1 MDQVETLC
9 AEHRQI
15 RILLGRLN
23 EFVAR
28 STPPDPVE
36 FLSFRREFGRTL
48 VRHLKKE
55 DWLIY
60 PRLKASSRSGL
71 REIAARLCSEL
82 GSFEQSFGSYARRW
96 TSGGISNDWLGFRE
110 ETLAMMQQLH
120 RRMALEES
128 ELYPLVDAWT
138 PSAARF
144 GSRVE
149 RQTTSP

>member
-1 MDQVETLC
+1 MDRVETLC

-15 RILLGRLN
+15 RILVGRLN
-23 EFVAR
+23 EFIAR
-28 STPPDPVE
+28 TTPPDPVE
-36 FLSFRREFGRTL
+36 FLYFRREFGRTL

-82 GSFEQSFGSYARRW
+82 GSFEEAFGSYTRRW
-96 TSGGISNDWLGFRE
+96 TSGGISKDWSGFRE
-110 ETLAMMQQLH
+110 DTLAMMQLLH

-128 ELYPLVDAWT
+128 ELYPLVDVWI
-138 PSAARF
+138 PPAAHF

-149 RQTTSP
+149 RHTSP

>member
-1 MDQVETLC
+1 MDRVETLC

-15 RILLGRLN
+15 RILVGRLN
-23 EFVAR
+23 EFIAR

-36 FLSFRREFGRTL
+36 FFYFRQEFGRTL

-60 PRLKASSRSGL
+60 PRLKAGSQSGL
-71 REIAARLCSEL
+71 REIAERLCSEL
-82 GSFEQSFGSYARRW
+82 GSLEEAFGSYARRW
-96 TSGGISNDWLGFRE
+96 TSGAISKDWPGFRE
-110 ETLAMMQQLH
+110 ETLAMVQLLH

-138 PSAARF
+138 SSAAHF

-149 RQTTSP
+149 RRTTSP

>member
-1 MDQVETLC
+1 MDRIETLC
-9 AEHRQI
+9 TEHRQI
-15 RILLGRLN
+15 RILAGRLN
-23 EFVAR
+23 EYIAR

-36 FLSFRREFGRTL
+36 FLYFRREFGRAL

-60 PRLKASSRSGL
+60 PRLKASSRSVL
-71 REIAARLCSEL
+71 RETAARLCSEL
-82 GSFEQSFGSYARRW
+82 GSFEEGFGSYTRRW
-96 TSGGISNDWLGFRE
+96 TSDDISKDWPGFRE
-110 ETLAMMQQLH
+110 ETLAMVRLLH

-138 PSAARF
+138 PPAARF

-149 RQTTSP
+149 CQATSP

>member
-1 MDQVETLC
+1 MDRVETLC

-15 RILLGRLN
+15 RILVGRLN
-23 EFVAR
+23 EFIAR
-28 STPPDPVE
+28 SAPPDPVE
-36 FLSFRREFGRTL
+36 FLYFRREFGRTL

-60 PRLKASSRSGL
+60 PRLKASGRSGV

-82 GSFEQSFGSYARRW
+82 GSFEEAFGSYARRW
-96 TSGGISNDWLGFRE
+96 TSIGISEDWPGFRE
-110 ETLAMMQQLH
+110 ETIAMLQLLL
-120 RRMALEES
+120 RRIALEES

-149 RQTTSP
+149 RHASP

>member
-1 MDQVETLC
+1 MDRVETLC

-15 RILLGRLN
+15 RILVGRLN
-23 EFVAR
+23 EFIAR

-36 FLSFRREFGRTL
+36 FLYFRRDFGRTL

-71 REIAARLCSEL
+71 REVAARLCSEL
-82 GSFEQSFGSYARRW
+82 GSFEEAFGSYTRRW
-96 TSGGISNDWLGFRE
+96 TSGGISKDWPGFRE
-110 ETLAMMQQLH
+110 ETLAMVQLLQ

-138 PSAARF
+138 PSADRF

-149 RQTTSP
+149 RQTTSH